1 MLFLKKAQRFIQ
13 EIIMMTIN
21 KHRKEW
27 IKGMRATVQKQET
40 SLWGSK
46 TEKIKKKGVKSGRQW
61 VRGRLISEE
70 PRQQTRDTA

>member
-40 SLWGSK
+40 SL
-46 TEKIKKKGVKSGRQW
+46 
-61 VRGRLISEE
+61 
-70 PRQQTRDTA
+70 